1 MADFNSD
8 GKSWGGTL
16 ATIVLFKISQTTKSD
31 LMFFLGAISAIVTIG
46 YTTYKWYLL
55 YKKKNVPENLD

>member
-55 YKKKNVPENLD
+55 YKKKNVPKSLD

>member
-55 YKKKNVPENLD
+55 YKKKNVPESLD